1 MATDLTAIAGAV
13 KRVYDDHT
21 EKLQNLS
28 HRAIDE
34 FGKSSKKYNPGGGGF
49 FGAVNDYGNESGG
62 AITETESFRTID
74 NENYAQWKVSPKVNV
89 WPIEF
94 SGLVA
99 KAADSD
105 EESFVNAVVDAL
117 DQAKERMKKDENRQ
131 FFGMGTGLL
140 ASPTGVVAS
149 NLLSFTVDSTQ
160 YLRKNMVVDMYQ
172 STTKTIDSKRIA
184 RVDRVN
190 NVIHF
195 ATSLAFALT
204 ATTEIVKENIRD
216 SAPSDGKEMMGL
228 RGIVDDATDL
238 TTFQNI
244 DASASDEFRAVRID
258 ASSANLSSDLL
269 QRLQDD
275 IATLCGEEPDTM
287 IAHRKQRRKYLD
299 LVVPEKRFQDGK
311 LDAGFTKLSFNGKEF
326 MLEDDCQTDTVY
338 ALKKSDI
345 KLFEVGPMELASHG
359 GSDEFLRIANKDA
372 YQTYWKHYANIGS
385 AGRRNAHG
393 KIKGLAVPGGIS

>member
-1 MATDLTAIAGAV
+1 MATNLTSIAGAV
-13 KRVYDDHT
+13 KRVYDDHA

-34 FGKSSKKYNPGGGGF
+34 FGKSSKKYNPGGAGF

-62 AITETESFRTID
+62 AINETETFRTID
-74 NENYAQWKVSPKVNV
+74 NENYAQWKVAPKVIV

-99 KAADSD
+99 KAAESD
-105 EESFVNAVVDAL
+105 EESFVNSVIDAL

-140 ASPTGVVAS
+140 ASPTGTVAS
-149 NLLSFTVDSTQ
+149 DALSFTVDSTQ
-160 YLRKNMVVDMYQ
+160 YLRKNMVIDIFTA
-172 STTKTIDSKRIA
+172 STKTVDSKRIS

-195 ATSLAFALT
+195 ATSFGVALN
-204 ATTEIVKENIRD
+204 ATMEIVKENIRD
-216 SAPSDGKEMMGL
+216 SAPTDGKEMMGL
-228 RGIVDDATDL
+228 RGIVDNATDL

-244 DASASDEFRAVRID
+244 DASASDEFRAIRID

-275 IATLCGEEPDTM
+275 VATICGEEPDTM

-311 LDAGFTKLSFNGKEF
+311 LDAGFTKLTFNGKEF
-326 MLEDDCQTDTVY
+326 MLEDDCQIATVY

-345 KLFEVGPMELASHG
+345 KLFEVAPMELASHD
-359 GSDEFLRIANKDA
+359 GSDQFLRLSNQDA
-372 YQTYWKHYANIGS
+372 YQTYWRHYANYGS

-393 KIKGLAVPGGIS
+393 KIVSLATPSGVS